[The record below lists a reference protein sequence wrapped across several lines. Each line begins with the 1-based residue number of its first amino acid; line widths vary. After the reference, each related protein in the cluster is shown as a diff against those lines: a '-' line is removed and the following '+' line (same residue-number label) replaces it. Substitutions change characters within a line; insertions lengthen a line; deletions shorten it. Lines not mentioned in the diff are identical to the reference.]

1 MNVLNTILAIT
12 ALLGWLPPL
21 LCLLIIHFAL
31 AHGAREWP
39 DIIFDAVF
47 VSLYAVFV
55 SGKYAYAVNNS
66 GNTIAVVDL
75 KGADISTA
83 NIGNI
88 AANDLTVWENVDIG
102 NNLYVKK

>member
-31 AHGAREWP
+31 EHGAREWP

-55 SGKYAYAVNNS
+55 VTGAYIYARWF
-66 GNTIAVVDL
+66 
-75 KGADISTA
+75 KA
-83 NIGNI
+83 N
-88 AANDLTVWENVDIG
+88 
-102 NNLYVKK
+102 